1 MTENDRKELAKI
13 LSFIAEG
20 LGAEMTKGKHQFYFA
35 ALSDLDLEDIKKAA
49 NHIARTATF
58 FPKPAEFRKFING
71 DIETA
76 VIGAWEKVLKAK
88 SRAGQYQSVRFD
100 DPIIHGTIKLM
111 GGWASVCQ
119 LENYTDEK
127 WQRQDFDKIYKAI
140 QDQKGGHPEYL
151 LGLAELQ
158 ADARMP
164 YDKKNIVEIGPIE
177 ERMAITHVE
186 KKALPAPEEILSKEE
201 LSKRIAELD
210 IGTREVIEDAL
221 YCNTEPDTVK

>member
-35 ALSDLDLEDIKKAA
+35 ALSDLDLKDIKKAA

-76 VIGAWEKVLKAK
+76 VIGAWEKMLKAK
-88 SRAGQYQSVRFD
+88 SRAGQYQSVKFD
-100 DPIIHGTIKLM
+100 DPVIHGVVKLM
-111 GGWASVCQ
+111 GGWASVCNM
-119 LENYTDEK
+119 EDYKEEK
-127 WQRQDFDKIYKAI
+127 WQRVDFEKIYKAI
-140 QDQKGGHPEYL
+140 QDQKGGHPEHVK
-151 LGLAELQ
+151 GLAELQ
-158 ADARMP
+158 ADPRRP
-164 YDKKNIVEIGPIE
+164 FDVKKIVEIGPIE
-177 ERMAITHVE
+177 ERVAITHVE
-186 KKALPAPEEILSKEE
+186 KEALPAPEEILSKEE

-221 YCNTEPDTVK
+221 YYNAKPGTAE